1 VNATVVGMGAGA
13 LLAIVAVTL
22 GFWAFV
28 VVAVFMLVGGL
39 VARIASGDID
49 FRRLLDV
56 LRGRRSSS

>member
-1 VNATVVGMGAGA
+1 VNATVVGMGVGA

-28 VVAVFMLVGGL
+28 VVAVCMLVGGV
-39 VARIASGDID
+39 VARIVTGDID
-49 FRRLLDV
+49 PRRLLDV

>member
-1 VNATVVGMGAGA
+1 MNATVVGMGAGA

-28 VVAVFMLVGGL
+28 VVAVFMVVGGL
-39 VARIASGDID
+39 VARIVTGDID
-49 FRRLLDV
+49 LRRLLDV

>member
-1 VNATVVGMGAGA
+1 MNATVVGMGTGA

-28 VVAVFMLVGGL
+28 VVAVCMAVGAL
-39 VARIASGDID
+39 AARIVTGDVD

>member
-1 VNATVVGMGAGA
+1 VNATVVGMGTGA

-28 VVAVFMLVGGL
+28 VVAVCMALGAL
-39 VARIASGDID
+39 VARIVTGDVD

>member
-28 VVAVFMLVGGL
+28 VVAVCMLVGGV
-39 VARIASGDID
+39 VARIVTGDID
-49 FRRLLDV
+49 VRRLLDV

>member
-1 VNATVVGMGAGA
+1 MNATVVGMGIGA

-28 VVAVFMLVGGL
+28 VVAVCMALGAL
-39 VARIASGDID
+39 VARIVTGDVD

>member
-1 VNATVVGMGAGA
+1 MTATVVGMGAGA

-39 VARIASGDID
+39 VARIVTGDVD
-49 FRRLLDV
+49 LRRLLDV

>member
-1 VNATVVGMGAGA
+1 VNATVVGMGVGA

-28 VVAVFMLVGGL
+28 VVAVFMAVGGL
-39 VARIASGDID
+39 VARIVSGDID
-49 FRRLLDV
+49 FRRLADV

>member
-1 VNATVVGMGAGA
+1 MNATVVGMGVGA

-28 VVAVFMLVGGL
+28 VVAVCMGVGGL
-39 VARIASGDID
+39 VARIVAGDVD
-49 FRRLLDV
+49 VRRLVDV

>member
-1 VNATVVGMGAGA
+1 MNATVVGMGAGA

>member
-1 VNATVVGMGAGA
+1 MNATVVGMATGA

-39 VARIASGDID
+39 VARIVSGDID
-49 FRRLLDV
+49 LSRLLDV

>member
-1 VNATVVGMGAGA
+1 VNATVVGMGVGA

-28 VVAVFMLVGGL
+28 VVAVCMLVGGV
-39 VARIASGDID
+39 VARIVTGDID
-49 FRRLLDV
+49 VRRLLDV

>member
-1 VNATVVGMGAGA
+1 VNATVVGMGVGA

-28 VVAVFMLVGGL
+28 LVAVCMAVGAL
-39 VARIASGDID
+39 VARIVTGDVD

>member
-1 VNATVVGMGAGA
+1 VSATVVGMGVGA
-13 LLAIVAVTL
+13 VLAIVAVTL

-39 VARIASGDID
+39 VARIVSGDID

>member
-1 VNATVVGMGAGA
+1 MNATVVGMGTGA

-28 VVAVFMLVGGL
+28 VVAVCMALGAL
-39 VARIASGDID
+39 VARIVTGDVD

>member
-1 VNATVVGMGAGA
+1 VNATVVGTGIGA

-39 VARIASGDID
+39 VGRILSGDID